1 VIAVWPVE
9 RQIAKATETI
19 GGLAWLRRVAA
30 EAASLAQQEI
40 ELAAD
45 RAATAMK
52 MKFRIARDGKEIDQ
66 LKVEPAGQRVPTRLA
81 GNRADE
87 PLHWLIRVL
96 VELYYANVAQPLP
109 QRPRVQ
115 DNLTELSNS
124 RQERER
130 EAARLRAQAKE
141 ATTER
146 VKARLVKRAQDAD
159 QAARALADQ
168 SVEIRETS
176 DGLLGFLSAC
186 LSPLGVHRKQDALRK
201 LCRRAN
207 AVSHG

>member
-1 VIAVWPVE
+1 
-9 RQIAKATETI
+9 
-19 GGLAWLRRVAA
+19 L
-30 EAASLAQQEI
+30 EI

-45 RAATAMK
+45 RAAPAMK
-52 MKFRIARDGKEIDQ
+52 MKFRVRVTREGKEIDQ
-66 LKVEPAGQRVPTRLA
+66 LKVEPAGQRDPTRLA

-96 VELYYANVAQPLP
+96 VEIYCAKGAQPQPL
-109 QRPRVQ
+109 RPRIQ

-124 RQERER
+124 RQEHER
-130 EAARLRAQAKE
+130 EAARLRAQAE
-141 ATTER
+141 AATTAPA
-146 VKARLVKRAQDAD
+146 KALLVKRAQAED
-159 QAARALADQ
+159 QVARDLADQ
-168 SVEIRETS
+168 SAEIRESS

-186 LSPLGVHRKQDALRK
+186 LSPLGVHRKRDALRK